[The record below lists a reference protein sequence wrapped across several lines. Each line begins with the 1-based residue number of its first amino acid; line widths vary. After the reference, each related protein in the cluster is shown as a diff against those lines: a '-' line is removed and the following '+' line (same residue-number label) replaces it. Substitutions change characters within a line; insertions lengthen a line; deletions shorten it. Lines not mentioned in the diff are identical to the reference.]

1 MIKSQKAR
9 QNIVKTHN
17 GTLNTLIKFYKTTTD
32 DSIDGR
38 DIIYEKLFEAYAEV
52 YSPSSKDISIMNGK
66 GVKKGMTVRLRD
78 PLTSYYPDN
87 KEVVLIS
94 DGRFSDMAW
103 DIVDI
108 RPDVIDRRF
117 IIILLSGD
125 NGVKL
130 CQQKCIL

>member
-1 MIKSQKAR
+1 MIKSQKSR
-9 QNIVKTHN
+9 QNVVKSHN

-66 GVKKGMTVRLRD
+66 GVKKGMTVRLRH

-94 DGRFSDMAW
+94 DERFSDMAW

-108 RPDVIDRRF
+108 RPDVIERRF
-117 IIILLSGD
+117 INILLSGD
-125 NGVKL
+125 SGVKL
-130 CQQKCIL
+130 CQQK

>member
-17 GTLNTLIKFYKTTTD
+17 GTLNTLIKFYRTTTD
-32 DSIDGR
+32 GSIDGR
-38 DIIYEKLFEAYAEV
+38 DIIYKKLFEAYAEV

-94 DGRFSDMAW
+94 DERFSDMAW
-103 DIVDI
+103 DIIDI

-117 IIILLSGD
+117 IIILVSGD
-125 NGVKL
+125 NEVKL
-130 CQQKCIL
+130 CQQK